1 MGRFEHVDRQAG
13 FVATGGFFQLHGSG
27 GCEVDMF
34 FAGGR
39 QSRTAF
45 PVVQVYGG
53 CFQTEVTGSKGIVFR
68 MIVSDMNPFGT

>member
-34 FAGGR
+34 LPAAGKVGLPFPLFR
-39 QSRTAF
+39 FTGVAF
-45 PVVQVYGG
+45 RRRLPEAKV
-53 CFQTEVTGSKGIVFR
+53 IVFR